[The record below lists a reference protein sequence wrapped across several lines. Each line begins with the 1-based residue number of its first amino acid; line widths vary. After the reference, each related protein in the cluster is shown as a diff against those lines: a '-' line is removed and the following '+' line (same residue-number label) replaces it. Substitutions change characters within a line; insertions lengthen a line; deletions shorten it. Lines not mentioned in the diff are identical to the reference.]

1 MATRTT
7 ELPRQKTAASRPR
20 ASSRKKQ
27 SAGSRWAFWLPLL
40 AGIIAT
46 PFAVRYAEILPL
58 LGPAGMSR
66 LRLLYPLAMLAHQPQ
81 LGLAESAAETIA
93 QVLMY
98 AQFPLYGLLA
108 SLIFRRLGV
117 IRAAFIIVLI
127 HALAFGADWLFAQ
140 M

>member
-1 MATRTT
+1 MATRTA
-7 ELPRQKTAASRPR
+7 ELPRQKTATARPR

-27 SAGSRWAFWLPLL
+27 SGGIRWALWLPLI

-46 PFAVRYAEILPL
+46 PFAVRHAEILPL
-58 LGPAGMSR
+58 LGPAGMTR
-66 LRLLYPLAMLAHQPQ
+66 LRLLFPLAMLAHQPQ
-81 LGLAESAAETIA
+81 LGLAEAAADTTA

-108 SLIFRRLGV
+108 TLILRRGGLV
-117 IRAAFIIVLI
+117 RAAFTIVLI
-127 HALAFGADWLFAQ
+127 HVLAFGSVWLFAQ

>member
-7 ELPRQKTAASRPR
+7 ELPRQKTAVSRPR

-58 LGPAGMSR
+58 LGPVGMTR

-81 LGLAESAAETIA
+81 LGLAEAAADTTA

-98 AQFPLYGLLA
+98 AQFPLYGMLA
-108 SLIFRRLGV
+108 SLVLRNLGLV
-117 IRAAFIIVLI
+117 RAAFTIMLI
-127 HALAFGADWLFAQ
+127 HALAFGAVWLFAQ